1 MFRGPFSY
9 NFMNSTV
16 TRCLI
21 PILVA
26 CSFCRCA
33 SDQSSQGGDP
43 VDQGAQG
50 NVSDASLNG
59 GPANGS
65 EEASAQGAAMNN
77 AVDNSA
83 SGDNFAGAN
92 NQQGGMENGTENGG
106 NETAMED
113 ENAALGAAL
122 NNTGTESNPLASPNP
137 AALNSTMAL
146 TNPTANPLNTASTPL
161 NNSVNALSGQSTT
174 DQATPPANASTEGAV
189 AAQPAEATPVAASSA
204 TDTISARAAASPF
217 SNPHMNWPGKGKVKY
232 VTRNV
237 TRHATPNGPVVGE
250 FEQGD
255 HPLIFQ
261 NGNWVE
267 LHDGSFVR
275 GNGLS
280 EKAVGYGKGRKGWQ

>member
-1 MFRGPFSY
+1 MFRGLFNNYSLV
-9 NFMNSTV
+9 STV

-21 PILVA
+21 PLLVA
-26 CSFCRCA
+26 CSVIRCA
-33 SDQSSQGGDP
+33 GDKSSQGGDP

-59 GPANGS
+59 SPANNS
-65 EEASAQGAAMNN
+65 KEASAEGAAMNN
-77 AVDNSA
+77 A
-83 SGDNFAGAN
+83 SGSEGSGNNFSGAN
-92 NQQGGMENGTENGG
+92 EAQDGMENASQNGG
-106 NETAMED
+106 SETAMDD

-122 NNTGTESNPLASPNP
+122 NNTSGESNPLASPNP
-137 AALNSTMAL
+137 AALNSTTAL
-146 TNPTANPLNTASTPL
+146 TNPAANALDTGATPL
-161 NNSVNALSGQSTT
+161 NNSVNALSGQSSTN
-174 DQATPPANASTEGAV
+174 QATPATNAAAASTAAV
-189 AAQPAEATPVAASSA
+189 QPTESSQSAVPAAA
-204 TDTISARAAASPF
+204 DTTSARAAASPF
-217 SNPHMNWPGKGKVKY
+217 TNPQMNWPGKGKVKY

-237 TRHATPNGPVVGE
+237 TRHAAPNGPVVGE